1 MLPGLRLISAA
12 LLPLGALSLSANAGL
27 VRRDALPVTLP
38 FARRLNLTGTA
49 KLLELDQA
57 RAKAFKTRG
66 ASSSSGAG
74 AFRQAAV
81 FDTPATNQ
89 AVDYTATVGVGN
101 PPQNF
106 TLLIDTG
113 SSNTW
118 VGAQLLTKPFV
129 PTTSA
134 ATGNLVVRGEPN
146 PEVMYGSGFFI
157 GQEFTDTVHLGDL
170 AIENQ
175 SFGGALVAEGFED
188 VDGILGIGP
197 VALTCGTLI
206 PAVTDCIPTV
216 TDNAFT
222 QGLISAHEI
231 GISFEPSSSLNNANG
246 ELTFGGVDTSKF
258 TGPLN
263 FVPITSTS
271 PASEFVG
278 IDQAITFGSADGP
291 TVLASTSGVT
301 DTGTTLLLIATDAFD
316 TYQNLT
322 GATLDSTTGL
332 LRLDPDQ
339 VGNLQSLFF
348 HIGDN
353 VLEFTPNAQM
363 WPRALNSAIGGDAD
377 SVFLI
382 VNDIGSLSGEGLD
395 FIDGMTFLERF
406 YYVFDI
412 ANSRVGF
419 ATTAFTDATTN

>member
-1 MLPGLRLISAA
+1 MLALLRLISAA
-12 LLPLGALSLSANAGL
+12 LFSLAFALSADADV

-57 RAKAFKTRG
+57 RARAFKTR
-66 ASSSSGAG
+66 AAG
-74 AFRQAAV
+74 TKLRERAV
-81 FDTPATNQ
+81 FDAPATNQ
-89 AVDYTATVGVGN
+89 AVDYTTTVGVGN
-101 PPQNF
+101 PPTNF

-118 VGAQLLTKPFV
+118 VGAQLLTNPFV
-129 PTTSA
+129 PTSSA
-134 ATGNLVVRGEPN
+134 ETGNLV
-146 PEVMYGSGFFI
+146 EVMYGSGFFI

-170 AIENQ
+170 AIEDQ
-175 SFGGALVAEGFED
+175 SFGGAVIAQGFDD

-216 TDNAFT
+216 TDNAFA
-222 QGLISAHEI
+222 QGLIGAHEI
-231 GISFEPSSSLNNANG
+231 GISFEPSSSLDNANG

-263 FVPITSTS
+263 FVPITSTA

-278 IDQAITFGSADGP
+278 IDQSITFGSADGP

-301 DTGTTLLLIATDAFD
+301 DTGTTLLLIATDAFN
-316 TYQNLT
+316 TYQTLT

-339 VGNLQSLFF
+339 VGSLQSLFF

-353 VLEFTPNAQM
+353 VLEFTPNAQI

-412 ANSRVGF
+412 ANSQVGF

>member
-1 MLPGLRLISAA
+1 MLAGLRLISAG
-12 LLPLGALSLSANAGL
+12 LLSLALSADAGL
-27 VRRDALPVTLP
+27 MRRDSLPVTLP
-38 FARRLNLTGTA
+38 FARRLNLTGTS
-49 KLLELDQA
+49 KILELDQA
-57 RAKAFKTRG
+57 RAKALKARANGSPGGFKQT
-66 ASSSSGAG
+66 AL
-74 AFRQAAV
+74 
-81 FDTPATNQ
+81 FDVPATNQ
-89 AVDYTATVGVGN
+89 AVDYTTTVGVGN
-101 PPQNF
+101 PPKNF

-118 VGAQLLTKPFV
+118 FGAQLLTNPFV

-134 ATGNLVVRGEPN
+134 LTGNLV
-146 PEVMYGSGFFI
+146 EVMYGSGFVI

-175 SFGGALVAEGFED
+175 SFGGALVAEGFDD

-231 GISFEPSSSLNNANG
+231 GISFEPTSSLDNANG
-246 ELTFGGVDTSKF
+246 ELTFGGIDTAKF

-263 FVPITSTS
+263 FVPITSTA

-291 TVLASTSGVT
+291 TVLASTAGVT
-301 DTGTTLLLIATDAFD
+301 DTGTTLLLIATDAFN
-316 TYQNLT
+316 TYENIT

-353 VLEFTPNAQM
+353 ILEFTPNAQM

-382 VNDIGSLSGEGLD
+382 VNDIGSLSGQGLD

-419 ATTAFTDATTN
+419 ATTPFTDATTN

>member
-1 MLPGLRLISAA
+1 MLAGLRLISAGLAA
-12 LLPLGALSLSANAGL
+12 LALALSADAGI
-27 VRRDALPVTLP
+27 VKRNSFPVTLP
-38 FARRLNLTGTA
+38 FARRLNLTGTS
-49 KLLELDQA
+49 KILEIDQA
-57 RAKAFKTRG
+57 RAKAFKTRS
-66 ASSSSGAG
+66 ATSSIGG
-74 AFRQAAV
+74 FRQAAV
-81 FDTPATNQ
+81 FDAPATNQ
-89 AVDYTATVGVGN
+89 AVDYTTTVGVGN
-101 PPQNF
+101 PPKNF

-118 VGAQLLTKPFV
+118 VGAQLATNPFI

-134 ATGNLVVRGEPN
+134 ATGNLV
-146 PEVMYGSGFFI
+146 EVMYGSGFFI

-175 SFGGALVAEGFED
+175 SFGGALVSEGFED

-197 VALTCGTLI
+197 VALTCGTLV

-216 TDNAFT
+216 TNNAFT
-222 QGLISAHEI
+222 QGLIDAHEI

-278 IDQAITFGSADGP
+278 IDQSITFGSPDGT

-316 TYQNLT
+316 TYQTLT

-353 VLEFTPNAQM
+353 TLEFTPNAQM

-382 VNDIGSLSGEGLD
+382 VNDIGSISGEGLD

-419 ATTAFTDATTN
+419 ATTPFTDATTN